1 MTTEDS
7 SSFFGR
13 CIFWGLCI
21 QYRVLGIIRRGIA
34 NVEFLVVPENFRDL
48 ARNKVAIPTPA
59 SSSSSSS
66 ARLGCYG
73 LGRPHWR
80 QQVTLSW
87 LHWINLVV
95 AQHHWCCLHPP
106 LFTIQSV
113 KRILQKETSRKDTP
127 RAKNNNNNIIR
138 VAWHAIL
145 STLVSGGVSQSVS
158 QSLPDE
164 LYN

>member
-1 MTTEDS
+1 MFNSWWCQRTFEIS
-7 SSFFGR
+7 
-13 CIFWGLCI
+13 
-21 QYRVLGIIRRGIA
+21 RGTK
-34 NVEFLVVPENFRDL
+34 LPFRHQHHHHRL
-48 ARNKVAIPTPA
+48 LQPG
-59 SSSSSSS
+59 
-66 ARLGCYG
+66 LGCYG

-106 LFTIQSV
+106 PLFTIQSV
-113 KRILQKETSRKDTP
+113 KRILQEETSRKDTP

-145 STLVSGGVSQSVS
+145 STLVSGGVSQPA
-158 QSLPDE
+158 SLFLMNCIINWPAHN
-164 LYN
+164 LLLIVLAPAWHPVMHIPCWMMVQQR